1 MATTSLRQSYGF
13 GLLLLVM
20 AAGVLAW
27 LSFENRSRS
36 GSEGIDALGVARQT
50 AEGLAAPLVPL
61 PTARQIE
68 KKEGNAAKTPII
80 GSREQLEEV
89 QPGDRVK
96 FAREN
101 NDPPNSQDN
110 SESQSRRFYTVT
122 IHSKETL
129 SGATLIKGRVDGGR
143 QFIATIGPASVNVFL
158 QGASEVL
165 RFSDS
170 NFTGQLAVLQRSNLE
185 QDIRIRPIAK
195 GTRLEE

>member
-20 AAGVLAW
+20 AAGVLTW
-27 LSFENRSRS
+27 LSFENRSLS
-36 GSEGIDALGVARQT
+36 GSEGIDALGDARQT

-61 PTARQIE
+61 PTARQIDE
-68 KKEGNAAKTPII
+68 KDGKTAETIII

-89 QPGDRVK
+89 QPGDRIK

-101 NDPPNSQDN
+101 NDPPNSQDD

-185 QDIRIRPIAK
+185 QDIRIRPIAQGK
-195 GTRLEE
+195 RLEE

>member
-20 AAGVLAW
+20 AAGVLTW
-27 LSFENRSRS
+27 LSFENRSLS
-36 GSEGIDALGVARQT
+36 GSEGIDALGDARQA

-61 PTARQIE
+61 PTARQIDE
-68 KKEGNAAKTPII
+68 KDGKTAETPII

-89 QPGDRVK
+89 QPGDRIK

-101 NDPPNSQDN
+101 NDPPNSQDD

-185 QDIRIRPIAK
+185 QDIRIRPIAQGK
-195 GTRLEE
+195 RLEE

>member
-1 MATTSLRQSYGF
+1 
-13 GLLLLVM
+13 
-20 AAGVLAW
+20 
-27 LSFENRSRS
+27 
-36 GSEGIDALGVARQT
+36 
-50 AEGLAAPLVPL
+50 VPL
-61 PTARQIE
+61 PTARQIDE
-68 KKEGNAAKTPII
+68 KDGKTAETIII

-89 QPGDRVK
+89 QPGDRIK

-101 NDPPNSQDN
+101 NDPPNSQDH

-129 SGATLIKGRVDGGR
+129 SGATLIKGRVDGGL

-185 QDIRIRPIAK
+185 QDIRIRPIAQGK
-195 GTRLEE
+195 RLEE

>member
-1 MATTSLRQSYGF
+1 MDARQS
-13 GLLLLVM
+13 
-20 AAGVLAW
+20 
-27 LSFENRSRS
+27 
-36 GSEGIDALGVARQT
+36 

-61 PTARQIE
+61 PTARQIDE
-68 KKEGNAAKTPII
+68 KDGKTAVTPII

-89 QPGDRVK
+89 QSGDRIK

-101 NDPPNSQDN
+101 NDPPNSQDD

-185 QDIRIRPIAK
+185 QDIRIRLIAK

>member
-27 LSFENRSRS
+27 LSFENRPPS
-36 GSEGIDALGVARQT
+36 GSEGIDVLGDARQT
-50 AEGLAAPLVPL
+50 AEDLAAPLVPL
-61 PTARQIE
+61 PTVRQIDE
-68 KKEGNAAKTPII
+68 KDGKTAVTPII

-89 QPGDRVK
+89 QSGDRIK

-101 NDPPNSQDN
+101 NDPPNSQDD

>member
-36 GSEGIDALGVARQT
+36 GSESIDALGVARQT

-61 PTARQIE
+61 PTARQIDE
-68 KKEGNAAKTPII
+68 KDGKTAETIII

-158 QGASEVL
+158 QAASEVL

>member
-1 MATTSLRQSYGF
+1 MATTPLRQSYGF

-27 LSFENRSRS
+27 LFLENRSPS

-50 AEGLAAPLVPL
+50 AEGLAATLVPL
-61 PTARQIE
+61 PTASQIDE
-68 KKEGNAAKTPII
+68 KDGNTAETPTI

-89 QPGDRVK
+89 QPGDRIK

-101 NDPPNSQDN
+101 NDPPNSQAN

-129 SGATLIKGRVDGGR
+129 SRATLIKGRVDGGR

-158 QGASEVL
+158 QGATEVL

-195 GTRLEE
+195 GTRLKE

>member
-1 MATTSLRQSYGF
+1 MAKTSLRQSYGF

-27 LSFENRSRS
+27 LFFENRSLS
-36 GSEGIDALGVARQT
+36 GSEDIDALGVARQT
-50 AEGLAAPLVPL
+50 AEGVAAALVPL
-61 PTARQIE
+61 PTASQIDE
-68 KKEGNAAKTPII
+68 KDGNTAETPII

-89 QPGDRVK
+89 QPGDRIK

-129 SGATLIKGRVDGGR
+129 SGTTLIKGRVDGGR

-170 NFTGQLAVLQRSNLE
+170 NFTGQLSVLQRSNLE

-195 GTRLEE
+195 GTRLKE